1 MNHLYKLTFKCGTI
15 FRNRYGRALS
25 WKKRALLRTIL
36 VAMYTSSTNRFID
49 EYIEDDRVFLRDN
62 VDFAITG
69 IRNVVQISGQNLV

>member
-1 MNHLYKLTFKCGTI
+1 MPT
-15 FRNRYGRALS
+15 
-25 WKKRALLRTIL
+25 
-36 VAMYTSSTNRFID
+36 RFID